1 MTFIT
6 STPFKK
12 SLLALVGAACLGAAS
27 LAHADTTLTPNYTLA
42 QLVNDKAFK
51 LVVGDKEFSNFDWHA
66 NGFFNDATGGLWDGM
81 DLAARINVHG
91 ELTNSGNYGLDFTG
105 PLQAHPG
112 DSASAQ
118 LTYTVRVLNP
128 NPNGVSY
135 YLSDFH
141 LDGDPL
147 VSGPNGQAVVRESV
161 SDLTNTLIPLN
172 PVGPLEVSQYV
183 PGASVFNDE
192 AFTQPGLY
200 PTVAEIETT
209 ILLSAA
215 IPGTNASVLHFQ
227 ESFSQAAIPEP
238 SSYALAL
245 VGIAGLGLAR
255 RRVVRQGA

>member
-1 MTFIT
+1 MAQTT
-6 STPFKK
+6 SKLFKHT
-12 SLLALVGAACLGAAS
+12 LLVLASAASLGAAN
-27 LAHADTTLTPNYTLA
+27 LAHADTTLTDNYTLA

-66 NGFFNDATGGLWDGM
+66 NGFFNDATGGLWESL
-81 DLAARINVHG
+81 DLAAHINVHG
-91 ELTNSGNYGLDFTG
+91 EITNSGNYGLDFTG

-118 LTYTVRVLNP
+118 LTYTVRVLDP
-128 NPNGVSY
+128 NR

-161 SDLTNTLIPLN
+161 SDLTNTLIPTN

-183 PGASVFNDE
+183 PGASVFNDV
-192 AFTQPGLY
+192 AFTQPGIY

-209 ILLSAA
+209 ILLSASL
-215 IPGTNASVLHFQ
+215 PGTNASVLHFQ
-227 ESFSQAAIPEP
+227 ESFSQAVPEP
-238 SSYALAL
+238 STYALAL
-245 VGIAGLGLAR
+245 VGIGALGLVR
-255 RRVVRQGA
+255 RRSTAA

>member
-1 MTFIT
+1 MAFIT

-12 SLLALVGAACLGAAS
+12 SLLALVGAACLSAAS
-27 LAHADTTLTPNYTLA
+27 LAHADTTLTANFTLA
-42 QLVNDKAFK
+42 DLVTNKRSF
-51 LVVGDKEFSNFDWHA
+51 VVGDKEFSNFDWHA
-66 NGFFNDATGGLWDGM
+66 NGFFNDATGQLWGDL

-128 NPNGVSY
+128 NLY
-135 YLSDFH
+135 MSDFH

-147 VSGPNGQAVVRESV
+147 VSGPNGQAVVRMSV

-192 AFTQPGLY
+192 AFTQPGLF

-227 ESFSQAAIPEP
+227 ESFSQAPIPEP

-245 VGIAGLGLAR
+245 VGIAGLGLVR
-255 RRVVRQGA
+255 RRVARQAA

>member
-1 MTFIT
+1 MTFET
-6 STPFKK
+6 SKQFKK
-12 SLLALVGAACLGAAS
+12 SILALVGAACLSAAS
-27 LAHADTTLTPNYTLA
+27 LAHADTTLTDNFTLA
-42 QLVNDKAFK
+42 DLVTNKRSF
-51 LVVGDKEFSNFDWHA
+51 VVGDKEFSNFDWHA
-66 NGFFNDATGGLWDGM
+66 NGFFNDATGQLWGDL
-81 DLAARINVHG
+81 DLAAHINVHG
-91 ELTNSGNYGLDFTG
+91 EITNSGNYGLDFTG

-128 NPNGVSY
+128 SF

-172 PVGPLEVSQYV
+172 PVGPLEVSQYA
-183 PGASVFNDE
+183 PGASVFNDV
-192 AFTQPGLY
+192 AFTQPGLF
-200 PTVAEIETT
+200 PKVAEIETT
-209 ILLSAA
+209 LLLSAT

-227 ESFSQAAIPEP
+227 ESFSQAVPEP
-238 SSYALAL
+238 STYALAL

-255 RRVVRQGA
+255 RRVLRQAA

>member
-1 MTFIT
+1 MTFAT

-12 SLLALVGAACLGAAS
+12 SILALVGAACLGAAS
-27 LAHADTTLTPNYTLA
+27 LAHADTTLTDNFTLA
-42 QLVNDKAFK
+42 DLVINKRSFT
-51 LVVGDKEFSNFDWHA
+51 VGDKEFSNFDWHA
-66 NGFFNDATGGLWDGM
+66 NGFFNDATGQLWGDL
-81 DLAARINVHG
+81 DLAAHINVHG
-91 ELTNSGNYGLDFTG
+91 EITNSGNYGLDFTG

-128 NPNGVSY
+128 NF

-147 VSGPNGQAVVRESV
+147 VSGANGQAVVRESV

-183 PGASVFNDE
+183 PGASVFNDV
-192 AFTQPGLY
+192 AFTQPGLR

-209 ILLSAA
+209 LLLSAT

-227 ESFSQAAIPEP
+227 ESFSQAVPEP
-238 SSYALAL
+238 STYALAL
-245 VGIAGLGLAR
+245 VGIAALGFAR
-255 RRVVRQGA
+255 RRTADLAA

>member
-1 MTFIT
+1 MTFAT

-12 SLLALVGAACLGAAS
+12 SILALVGAACLGAVG
-27 LAHADTTLTPNYTLA
+27 LAHADTTLTDNYTLA

-81 DLAARINVHG
+81 DLAAHINVHG
-91 ELTNSGNYGLDFTG
+91 EITNSGNYGLDFTG

-118 LTYTVRVLNP
+118 LTYTVRVINP
-128 NPNGVSY
+128 HADGSNY

-147 VSGPNGQAVVRESV
+147 VSGTNGQAVVRESV

-183 PGASVFNDE
+183 PGASVFNDV

-209 ILLSAA
+209 VLLSAS

-227 ESFSQAAIPEP
+227 ESFSQAVPEP
-238 SSYALAL
+238 STYALAL
-245 VGIAGLGLAR
+245 VGIAALGLVR
-255 RRVVRQGA
+255 RRTADLGA

>member
-1 MTFIT
+1 MTFAT

-12 SLLALVGAACLGAAS
+12 SILALVGAACLGAAS
-27 LAHADTTLTPNYTLA
+27 LAHADTTLTDNFTLA
-42 QLVNDKAFK
+42 DLVINKRSFT
-51 LVVGDKEFSNFDWHA
+51 VGDKEFSNFDWHA
-66 NGFFNDATGGLWDGM
+66 NGFFNDATGQLWGDL
-81 DLAARINVHG
+81 DLAAHINVHG
-91 ELTNSGNYGLDFTG
+91 EITNSGNYGLDFTG

-128 NPNGVSY
+128 NPNGLSY

-209 ILLSAA
+209 LLLSAT

-227 ESFSQAAIPEP
+227 ESFSQMPIPEP
-238 SSYALAL
+238 STYALAL
-245 VGIAGLGLAR
+245 VGIAALGLVR
-255 RRVVRQGA
+255 RRTTDLAA

>member
-1 MTFIT
+1 MTFAT
-6 STPFKK
+6 STPFKQ
-12 SLLALVGAACLGAAS
+12 SILALVGAACLSAAS

-42 QLVNDKAFK
+42 QLVSDKALV

-66 NGFFNDATGGLWDGM
+66 NGFFNDATGGLWESL
-81 DLAARINVHG
+81 DLAAHINVHG
-91 ELTNSGNYGLDFTG
+91 EITNSGNYGLDFTG

-118 LTYTVRVLNP
+118 LTYTVRVRNP
-128 NPNGVSY
+128 GL

-172 PVGPLEVSQYV
+172 PMGPLEISQYA
-183 PGASVFNDE
+183 PGASVFNDV
-192 AFTQPGLY
+192 AFTQQGIY

-209 ILLSAA
+209 ILLSASL
-215 IPGTNASVLHFQ
+215 PGTNASVLHFQ
-227 ESFSQAAIPEP
+227 ESFSQAVPEP

-245 VGIAGLGLAR
+245 VGIAGLGLVR
-255 RRVVRQGA
+255 RRASRQSA

>member
-1 MTFIT
+1 MTFNT
-6 STPFKK
+6 NKHFKK
-12 SLLALVGAACLGAAS
+12 SILALVGAACLSAAS
-27 LAHADTTLTPNYTLA
+27 LAHADTTLTDNYTLA

-66 NGFFNDATGGLWDGM
+66 NGFFNDATGSLWDSL
-81 DLAARINVHG
+81 DLAAHVNVHG
-91 ELTNSGNYGLDFTG
+91 EITNSGNYGLDFTG

-128 NPNGVSY
+128 NL

-172 PVGPLEVSQYV
+172 PVGPLEVSQYA

-192 AFTQPGLY
+192 AFTQPGLR

-209 ILLSAA
+209 ILLSAS

-227 ESFSQAAIPEP
+227 ESISQAPEP
-238 SSYALAL
+238 STYALAL

-255 RRVVRQGA
+255 RRVLRQAA

>member
-1 MTFIT
+1 MTFAT

-12 SLLALVGAACLGAAS
+12 SILALVGAACLGAVG
-27 LAHADTTLTPNYTLA
+27 LARADTTLTPNYTLA
-42 QLVNDKAFK
+42 QLVNDKTIK

-81 DLAARINVHG
+81 DLAAHVNVHG
-91 ELTNSGNYGLDFTG
+91 EQVNNGNYGLDFTG

-128 NPNGVSY
+128 NPNGLSY

-183 PGASVFNDE
+183 PGAAVFNDE

-209 ILLSAA
+209 LLLSAS

-227 ESFSQAAIPEP
+227 ESFSQAVPEP
-238 SSYALAL
+238 STYALAL
-245 VGIAGLGLAR
+245 VGIAALGLVR
-255 RRVVRQGA
+255 RRTADLGA